1 MMQFNQSMPM
11 VQFVLN
17 FMNKYSAKG
26 DKCSRNDPVY
36 QFVTKEAIDLIR
48 ETKIIDENEYEID
61 SGCGSSGNWAD
72 CPYVAIM
79 YKKWKKRGVCVAYIL
94 SHNYNEV
101 YLTLNQFV
109 DKIEDRELQ
118 KRLTEVFTVLDE
130 DVHGFHRGNEDVD
143 FGSTGRRPRKYKKA
157 TILYK
162 KYERNNVP
170 DDSTLRNDLADLM
183 DLYRRWIDHCEKAQQ
198 IDTEVESEDS
208 EHTPDESDFE
218 QKEFV
223 PVSKIEIELIMRNR
237 KASAIYDTDTNVITI
252 LEKSQWALEEQAAL
266 LANVKKWREKILN
279 KGVVDTKGEFVRNLD
294 IITKKTGS
302 TPLTAAASIIT
313 GGSETGMSRWT
324 LKGEKTSIREYLK
337 SIGVLDDKGNYIPTE
352 NRKKAPVGTAEVLVE
367 DEPQDMSSNKEIH
380 GYLHQNV
387 IFYGV
392 PGCGKS
398 FFIENLLKTKD
409 DDGKIID
416 MPRSY
421 YKRIL
426 FHPEYSYSDFVGQLR
441 PVTEGEKI
449 TYQFD
454 PGPFTEILLDAYK
467 DREHNYFLII
477 EEINRGNAPAIFG
490 DLFQLLDRKDGVS
503 EYSIDNKD
511 ILDYFKRESE
521 EDDTGAMAQI
531 VETIERDGIRIPE
544 NLTIFATMNTC
555 DQNVFTLDTAFKR
568 RWRMSRIV
576 NDFDKDSSISAW
588 KISFKQK
595 SDGFLWK
602 DFAKAV
608 NDAILSNCNDGT
620 AAEDKQ
626 LGTHF
631 IKESDLT
638 PARRFAEKVLMYLWD
653 DVAKYDKSQ
662 LFDTKNYKTLDMV
675 IDEFVDGNNVFSP
688 NCAELQELYKKM
700 NQPEQTNN
708 NGTEVSLEAEAGTD
722 RPAEGAPEA
731 ADEEQGR
738 E

>member
-1 MMQFNQSMPM
+1 MTQTSQNEFM
-11 VQFVLN
+11 VRFIN
-17 FMNKYSAKG
+17 DFMDKYRVKG
-26 DKCSRNDPVY
+26 SKCSAQDPAY
-36 QFVTKEAIDLIR
+36 QFVTKEAVDLIR
-48 ETKIIDENEYEID
+48 QAGIVNENEYEIY
-61 SGCGSSGNWAD
+61 GRCAQGNWAH
-72 CPYVAIM
+72 CPYVDIM
-79 YKKWKKRGVCVAYIL
+79 YKRFEKRGVCIAYIL
-94 SHNYNEV
+94 SYNCDEV

-109 DKIEDRELQ
+109 GNAGKRELR
-118 KRLTEVFTVLDE
+118 KIGNEVLDILG
-130 DVHGFHRGNEDVD
+130 DDIHGFHKGNKGVD
-143 FGSTGRRPRKYKKA
+143 FGSQQIHPERYREA

-162 KYERNNVP
+162 KYERNNIP
-170 DDSTLRNDLADLM
+170 DESTLHNDLADLM
-183 DLYRRWIDHCEKAQQ
+183 ELYGRWVAHYENTQQ
-198 IDTEVESEDS
+198 KDNSTEESS
-208 EHTPDESDFE
+208 RS
-218 QKEFV
+218 
-223 PVSKIEIELIMRNR
+223 
-237 KASAIYDTDTNVITI
+237 ASANAVQGIG
-252 LEKSQWALEEQAAL
+252 KSL
-266 LANVKKWREKILN
+266 NEKI
-279 KGVVDTKGEFVRNLD
+279 
-294 IITKKTGS
+294 
-302 TPLTAAASIIT
+302 
-313 GGSETGMSRWT
+313 SE
-324 LKGEKTSIREYLK
+324 EIDRE
-337 SIGVLDDKGNYIPTE
+337 
-352 NRKKAPVGTAEVLVE
+352 
-367 DEPQDMSSNKEIH
+367 

-398 FFIENLLKTKD
+398 HRINALLHLD
-409 DDGKIID
+409 DKVNGLEKE
-416 MPRSY
+416 Y

-441 PVTEGEKI
+441 PVTEGKNI

-454 PGPFTEILLDAYK
+454 PGSFTEILCDAYK
-467 DREHNYFLII
+467 DREHDYFLII

-511 ILDYFKRESE
+511 ILDYFERELEIARESE
-521 EDDTGAMAQI
+521 KDDISAMAQA
-531 VETIERDGIRIPE
+531 VETIKREGVRIPE

-568 RWRMSRIV
+568 RWRMSRIE
-576 NDFDKDSSISAW
+576 NKFDSILSTW
-588 KISFKQK
+588 KIQFENGKDVS
-595 SDGFLWK
+595 WK
-602 DFAKAV
+602 DFAEKV
-608 NDAILSNCNDGT
+608 NDAILNNCNDGT

-638 PARRFAEKVLMYLWD
+638 PARRFAEKVLLYLWD

>member
-1 MMQFNQSMPM
+1 MMQTSQSMPM
-11 VQFVLN
+11 VQFILN

-26 DKCSRNDPVY
+26 DKCSRNDLAY
-36 QFVTKEAIDLIR
+36 QFVTQEAINLIK

-79 YKKWKKRGVCVAYIL
+79 YKKWKKKGVCVAYIL

-118 KRLTEVFTVLDE
+118 KRLTEVFTVLGE
-130 DVHGFHRGNEDVD
+130 DVHGFHRGNEGVD
-143 FGSTGRRPRKYKKA
+143 FGSTGRLPKKYKKA

-162 KYERNNVP
+162 KYEAGNIP
-170 DDSTLRNDLADLM
+170 DESTLSNDLIDLM
-183 DLYRRWIDHCEKAQQ
+183 ELYGRWIAHCEKARQANTG
-198 IDTEVESEDS
+198 IESEDS
-208 EHTPDESDFE
+208 ARTPDVAELE
-218 QKEFV
+218 QKGVV
-223 PVSKIEIELIMRNR
+223 PASKIEIELTVHKR
-237 KASAIYDTDTNVITI
+237 KASAIYDTDTNVVTI
-252 LEKSQWALEEQAAL
+252 LEKSQWVLDEQAAIPTN
-266 LANVKKWREKILN
+266 AKKWRDTILKN
-279 KGVVDTKGEFVRNLD
+279 GVVNAEGEFVRNQD

-313 GGSETGMSRWT
+313 GGSETGMSRWI
-324 LKGEKTSIREYLK
+324 LKGKKISIGDYLK
-337 SIGVLDDKGNYIPTE
+337 STGVLDDKGNYISPE
-352 NRKKAPVGTAEVLVE
+352 NRKKMTDGTAEVVVE
-367 DEPQDMSSNKEIH
+367 DEPQDMSSNEEIQDF
-380 GYLHQNV
+380 LRQNV

-398 FFIENLLKTKD
+398 YFIQNLLKVKD
-409 DDGKIID
+409 DDEKIID

-426 FHPEYSYSDFVGQLR
+426 FHPEYSYSDFVGQLH
-441 PVTEGEKI
+441 PVTEGGNI
-449 TYQFD
+449 TYSFV

-467 DREHNYFLII
+467 DREHDYFLII

-511 ILDYFKRESE
+511 ILDYFERELEIARESKK
-521 EDDTGAMAQI
+521 DDISAMAQA
-531 VETIERDGIRIPE
+531 VETIKREGVRIPE

-568 RWRMSRIV
+568 RWRMSRIE
-576 NDFDKDSSISAW
+576 NKFDSILSTW
-588 KISFKQK
+588 KIRFENGKDVS
-595 SDGFLWK
+595 WK
-602 DFAKAV
+602 DFAEKV
-608 NDAILSNCNDGT
+608 NDAILNNCNDGT

-626 LGTHF
+626 LGAF
-631 IKESDLT
+631 FVKENDKNV
-638 PARRFAEKVLMYLWD
+638 RRFAEKVLLYLWD

-662 LFDTKNYKTLDMV
+662 LFDTNNYRTLDEV
-675 IDEFVDGNNVFSP
+675 IEGFAKGENVFSP
-688 NCAELQELYKKM
+688 NCAKLQELYNNMKQSK
-700 NQPEQTNN
+700 QTDENTAGVPS
-708 NGTEVSLEAEAGTD
+708 GTEPGTD
-722 RPAEGAPEA
+722 SSVKNA
-731 ADEEQGR
+731 ATDEEQNK